1 MRTFFICIT
10 WQRSAQLIVLVI
22 SLGEVYCQRQ
32 SFVEK
37 LAMKHLLQQWFNQL
51 VNGEKPRAE
60 EREFDLSNHIDLLI
74 PISQL
79 YGVEFHPS
87 VYRYYER

>member
-1 MRTFFICIT
+1 MLT
-10 WQRSAQLIVLVI
+10 
-22 SLGEVYCQRQ
+22 
-32 SFVEK
+32 
-37 LAMKHLLQQWFNQL
+37 MKNFLQQWFNQL
-51 VNGEKPRAE
+51 LNGATKPAE

-74 PISQL
+74 PLSQL

>member
-1 MRTFFICIT
+1 
-10 WQRSAQLIVLVI
+10 LVI
-22 SLGEVYCQRQ
+22 WLDAVYCQRQ

-37 LAMKHLLQQWFNQL
+37 LTMKNLLQQWFNQL
-51 VNGEKPRAE
+51 INGETGPAE
-60 EREFDLSNHIDLLI
+60 EREFDLSNHIDLLN

>member
-1 MRTFFICIT
+1 
-10 WQRSAQLIVLVI
+10 
-22 SLGEVYCQRQ
+22 
-32 SFVEK
+32 
-37 LAMKHLLQQWFNQL
+37 MKHLLQQWFNQL
-51 VNGEKPRAE
+51 INGETGTAE